1 MPNLTGKKNLQN
13 FGITH
18 YFNLSHELIM
28 WFTIQ
33 KIAIQGVFT
42 SKLKRG
48 NVRNEIPGG
57 IPLVLDKN

>member
-28 WFTIQ
+28 FYYPKNCNLGGVDI
-33 KIAIQGVFT
+33 KIEER
-42 SKLKRG
+42 KCEK
-48 NVRNEIPGG
+48 
-57 IPLVLDKN
+57 